1 MRSRLIRLLLLT
13 SVCLANASRSWAEG
27 TEPAAA
33 PADYAVLTP
42 AVEGRFHVASGV
54 DLTAFVSPMGI
65 GNLGDQRQTRSLRAL
80 VERDRY
86 DPAARFADRLVQS
99 LVESGFS
106 AVHEPIARRPAGRV
120 QSLAWGDLPQV
131 PRGNVMIDVTIS
143 WVCLCSDVAFT
154 RFWPAISLRWRLLGP
169 GQDLIEPSH
178 HLVYYHYPAFYQRR
192 KSQPGDSPP
201 DPSTIPPEAVVSDSC
216 GYRSAKAAGDDPEGL
231 WGCMD
236 AALQAAANRMVF
248 DLKKAAE

>member
-1 MRSRLIRLLLLT
+1 MPRRLIRLLLLT
-13 SVCLANASRSWAEG
+13 SVCLASTSRSWADG
-27 TEPAAA
+27 TDPAAA

-80 VERDRY
+80 VERDSY
-86 DPAARFADRLVQS
+86 DPAAQFADRLVQS

-106 AVHEPIARRPAGRV
+106 AVHESIARRPAGRV
-120 QSLAWGDLPQV
+120 QSLAWGDLPEA

-143 WVCLCSDVAFT
+143 WVCLCSDVAFSK
-154 RFWPAISLRWRLLGP
+154 FWPAISLRWRLLGA

-178 HLVYYHYPAFYQRR
+178 NLVYYHYPAFYQGR
-192 KSQPGDSPP
+192 KLPTGKPPP
-201 DPSTIPPEAVVSDSC
+201 DPSTIPPEAVVSETC
-216 GYRSAKAAGDDPEGL
+216 GYRSAKAAGEDPKGL
-231 WGCMD
+231 WRCMD
-236 AALQAAANRMVF
+236 EALQAAANRMVF